1 MKGCLKRVGCLVVIV
16 AIVLVI
22 SVVYGIRIPFVGDV
36 MSRVTPTAPGAVP
49 AIDATKTSV
58 NSGWQ
63 PLTAADAQRGQVA
76 VQSLGRQS
84 GPVFANLSPAEV
96 ASYIF
101 MVVAKQLPPSAK
113 DAEAAV
119 IGDRL
124 YVRSEVE
131 LKDFGGSKSLGPLGM
146 LLGERDSVRFGGTIN
161 MLKPGLGEFLVQEVK
176 LGRIDLPSAL
186 IPRILTQMKRG
197 KPVEGISRNG
207 LPMVMPAYISD
218 VRISNGKITLYK
230 SVR

>member
-1 MKGCLKRVGCLVVIV
+1 MRGFFRRLGCLLIILLILLAVWYWYARVPTTTTGTTT
-16 AIVLVI
+16 
-22 SVVYGIRIPFVGDV
+22 STTVG
-36 MSRVTPTAPGAVP
+36 TA
-49 AIDATKTSV
+49 TSV
-58 NSGWQ
+58 SSGWQ
-63 PLTAADAQRGQVA
+63 PLTAADADRGRAA

-84 GPVFANLSPAEV
+84 GPVFANLTAAQA

-101 MVVAKQLPPSAK
+101 TVVAKQLPPSAQN
-113 DAEAAV
+113 AQAAI

-124 YVRSEVE
+124 YVRSDVE

-146 LLGERDSVRFGGTIN
+146 LLGDRDSVRFGGTIN

-176 LGRIDLPSAL
+176 LGRFEVPNAL
-186 IPRILTQMKRG
+186 VPRILTQMKRG
-197 KPVEGISRNG
+197 KQPEGISQNG

>member
-1 MKGCLKRVGCLVVIV
+1 M
-16 AIVLVI
+16 
-22 SVVYGIRIPFVGDV
+22 
-36 MSRVTPTAPGAVP
+36 T
-49 AIDATKTSV
+49 
-58 NSGWQ
+58 NGWQ
-63 PLTAADAQRGQVA
+63 PLTAADADRGRAA

-84 GPVFANLSPAEV
+84 GPVFANLTAAEA

-101 MVVAKQLPPSAK
+101 TVVAKQLPPSAQN
-113 DAEAAV
+113 AQAAI

-124 YVRSEVE
+124 YVRSDVE

-146 LLGERDSVRFGGTIN
+146 LLGDRDSVRLGGTIN

-176 LGRIDLPSAL
+176 IGKLDVPHAL

-197 KPVEGISRNG
+197 KVVPGVSQNG
-207 LPMVMPAYISD
+207 LPMVMPSYISD
-218 VRISNGKITLYK
+218 VRIANGKITLYK

>member
-1 MKGCLKRVGCLVVIV
+1 MKGFFRRLGCLVIVI
-16 AIVLVI
+16 AILAAVW
-22 SVVYGIRIPFVGDV
+22 YWYA
-36 MSRVTPTAPGAVP
+36 RVEERSTSSNATTTGGTAA
-49 AIDATKTSV
+49 SV

-63 PLTAADAQRGQVA
+63 PLSAAAAERGRLA
-76 VQSLGRQS
+76 VLSLGRQS
-84 GPVFANLSPAEV
+84 GPVFANLTPAEA

-101 MVVAKQLPPSAK
+101 TVLAKQLPPSAQN
-113 DAEAAV
+113 AEASIV
-119 IGDRL
+119 GDRL
-124 YVRSEVE
+124 YVRSDVD
-131 LKDFGGSKSLGPLGM
+131 LKDFGGSKALGPLGM

-176 LGRIDLPSAL
+176 LGRIDVPSTL
-186 IPRILTQMKRG
+186 IPRLLGQMKRG
-197 KPVEGISRNG
+197 KSVEGISQNG

>member
-1 MKGCLKRVGCLVVIV
+1 MTGCLKRAGCLVLIILVV
-16 AIVLVI
+16 AVW
-22 SVVYGIRIPFVGDV
+22 YWYA
-36 MSRVTPTAPGAVP
+36 RVQTPAATTVSSSTTSTTA
-49 AIDATKTSV
+49 TSV

-63 PLTAADAQRGQVA
+63 PLTAADAARGESA

-84 GPVFANLSPAEV
+84 GPVFANLTPSEA

-101 MVVAKQLPPSAK
+101 TVVAKQLPPSAK
-113 DAEAAV
+113 NAEASV

-124 YVRSEVE
+124 YVRSDVD
-131 LKDFGGSKSLGPLGM
+131 LKDFGGAKALGPLGM

-176 LGRIDLPSAL
+176 LGRLDVPTSL
-186 IPRILTQMKRG
+186 IPRLLTQMKEHS
-197 KPVEGISRNG
+197 KPVPGISQNG

>member
-1 MKGCLKRVGCLVVIV
+1 MRGFFRRLGCLLIILLILLAVWYWYARVPTTTGTTT
-16 AIVLVI
+16 
-22 SVVYGIRIPFVGDV
+22 STTVG
-36 MSRVTPTAPGAVP
+36 TA
-49 AIDATKTSV
+49 TSV
-58 NSGWQ
+58 SSGWQ
-63 PLTAADAQRGQVA
+63 PLTAADADRGRAA

-84 GPVFANLSPAEV
+84 GPVFANLTAAQA

-101 MVVAKQLPPSAK
+101 TVDAKQLPPSAQN
-113 DAEAAV
+113 AQAAI

-124 YVRSEVE
+124 YVRSDVE

-146 LLGERDSVRFGGTIN
+146 LLGDRDSVRFGGTIN

-176 LGRIDLPSAL
+176 LGRFEVPNAL
-186 IPRILTQMKRG
+186 VPRILTQMKRG
-197 KPVEGISRNG
+197 KQPEGISQNG